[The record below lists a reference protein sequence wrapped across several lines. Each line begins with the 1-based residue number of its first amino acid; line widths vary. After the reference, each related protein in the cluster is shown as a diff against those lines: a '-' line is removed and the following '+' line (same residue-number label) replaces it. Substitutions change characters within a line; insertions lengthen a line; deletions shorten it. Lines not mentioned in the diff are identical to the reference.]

1 MSKKA
6 PRKPDPI
13 DAAFARARRELE
25 RLGAAYR
32 ANLDATNALGFA
44 RRRAGVYSNPTPLE
58 GPWWDDWTDYEL
70 GLMQLQSPG
79 GPLSG
84 EPGHEHVA
92 FLLIATDNLHELWN
106 DSRPCGTEPD
116 GASRN
121 LMTRPPWKNGEG
133 RADSVPLPF

>member
-25 RLGAAYR
+25 QIGAAYR
-32 ANLDATNALGFA
+32 ANLETTSALNLA
-44 RRRAGVYSNPTPLE
+44 RLAIRCDGSEPPITT
-58 GPWWDDWTDYEL
+58 WWNVWTDYEL

-84 EPGHEHVA
+84 EPGHEQVA
-92 FLLIATDNLHELWN
+92 FLLIATDNLHESWN
-106 DSRPCGTEPD
+106 DSRPCGTT
-116 GASRN
+116 A
-121 LMTRPPWKNGEG
+121 
-133 RADSVPLPF
+133 RAPLPWEGKA